1 MSHVPEPAALD
12 GSSHEPTL
20 DLTSCHP
27 PIAGRERPRPRRNF
41 DHRHIAGSSG
51 RVEDQKRSR
60 ESGYAVLLRC
70 HRHFTVADAW
80 GQRGGKIG
88 VSQASRKCYGPTRS
102 LIDASRA
109 VALVWCFGWLSQV
122 SSQAPFER
130 IDSPNGAK
138 RGHLAPKS
146 LMTKVAL
153 F

>member
-27 PIAGRERPRPRRNF
+27 SIAERKRPRPRRNF

-51 RVEDQKRSR
+51 CVEDQKRSR

-70 HRHFTVADAW
+70 HRHFSVADAW
-80 GQRGGKIG
+80 GQRGEKIG

-109 VALVWCFGWLSQV
+109 VALVWCLGGFRERVRG
-122 SSQAPFER
+122 QAPFGQPKRCEAGPF
-130 IDSPNGAK
+130 SAK
-138 RGHLAPKS
+138 GS
-146 LMTKVAL
+146 DDESCTS
-153 F
+153 